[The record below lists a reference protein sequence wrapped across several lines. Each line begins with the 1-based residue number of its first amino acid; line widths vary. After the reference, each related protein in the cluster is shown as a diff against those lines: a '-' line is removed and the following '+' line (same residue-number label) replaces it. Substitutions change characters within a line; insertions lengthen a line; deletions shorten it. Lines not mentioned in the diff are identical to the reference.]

1 MNVSVGSLKA
11 RRLLLLGIAL
21 VCGLLIEQAAWNWRV
36 RADMDSH
43 NLSSLER
50 ATRLAPGNAEAWDR
64 LGRFRQ
70 LSFEHPDAAGAV
82 RDYERAVSDLPIS
95 PYYLM
100 DLAGAYKQTGHIE
113 EANRAFERAVAAYP
127 LSGAVAWNYGNF
139 LLRQQRMEQG
149 LEEIHRAVKG
159 DPSLIPLALSR
170 VWTSNHDIDLVLDRL
185 LPSTA
190 TAYLEALNY
199 FESTQEV
206 DAGIAVWDRLLS
218 LGQPVGLRSAFPLID
233 ELIRGDRASDARK
246 VWLGAV
252 RAAGVNETQP
262 DSSLI
267 WNGEFMQAFA
277 NGGLG
282 WRWDSP
288 LGADINFGDP
298 RPGGRGRSVRID
310 FNGGNNT
317 ALDAPSQYVP
327 VEPNTL
333 YDFHAYLRTEGI
345 TTESGIRFAISDP
358 NHSGVSVTTTNLT
371 GTNPWA
377 AADAQVTTGPQ
388 THFLLV
394 QLYRPRS
401 RLFDSNLGGTV
412 WMADVSLVPAQ
423 AHAEPGKP

>member
-11 RRLLLLGIAL
+11 RRLLLLGIVL

-36 RADMDSH
+36 RADIDSH

-50 ATRLAPGNAEAWDR
+50 GARLAPGNAEAWDR

-70 LSFEHPDAAGAV
+70 WSFEHPDAAGAV

-100 DLAGAYKQTGHIE
+100 DLAGAYEQTGHVE
-113 EANRAFERAVAAYP
+113 EANQTFQRAVAAYP

-139 LLRQQRMEQG
+139 LLRQQHVEQA
-149 LEEIHRAVKG
+149 LEEIHRAVES

-170 VWTSNHDIDLVLDRL
+170 IWVSNHDIDLVLDRV

-190 TAYLEALNY
+190 KAYLEALDY
-199 FESTQEV
+199 FETTQEV
-206 DAGIAVWDRLLS
+206 DAGIAVWDKLLS
-218 LGQPVGLRSAFPLID
+218 LGQPVGLRSVFPLID
-233 ELIRGDRASDARK
+233 ELIRDDRASDARK
-246 VWLGAV
+246 VWGDAV
-252 RAAGVNETQP
+252 RAAGVNEAQP

-288 LGADINFGDP
+288 LGAAINFGDP
-298 RPGGRGRSVRID
+298 RPGGLGRSVRID

-327 VEPNTL
+327 VEPNTR

-358 NHSGVSVTTTNLT
+358 NHSGVRVTTTNLT

-377 AADAQVTTGPQ
+377 LADAEVSTGPQ
-388 THFLLV
+388 TRFLLV

-412 WMADVSLVPAQ
+412 WMADVSLAPAQ
-423 AHAEPGKP
+423 AHTEPAKP

>member
-1 MNVSVGSLKA
+1 VNVSVGSLKA
-11 RRLLLLGIAL
+11 RRLLLLGIVL

-36 RADMDSH
+36 RADIDSH

-50 ATRLAPGNAEAWDR
+50 GARLAPGNAEAWDR

-70 LSFEHPDAAGAV
+70 WSFEHPDAAGAV

-100 DLAGAYKQTGHIE
+100 DLAGAYEQTGHVE
-113 EANRAFERAVAAYP
+113 EANQTFQRAVAAYP

-139 LLRQQRMEQG
+139 LLRQQHVEQA
-149 LEEIHRAVKG
+149 LEEIHRAVES

-170 VWTSNHDIDLVLDRL
+170 IWVSNHDIDLVLDRV

-190 TAYLEALNY
+190 KAYLEALDY
-199 FESTQEV
+199 FETTQEV
-206 DAGIAVWDRLLS
+206 DAGIAVWDKLLS
-218 LGQPVGLRSAFPLID
+218 LGQPVGLRSVFPLID
-233 ELIRGDRASDARK
+233 ELIRDDRASDARK
-246 VWLGAV
+246 VWGDAV
-252 RAAGVNETQP
+252 RAAGVNEAQP

-288 LGADINFGDP
+288 LGAAINFGDP
-298 RPGGRGRSVRID
+298 RPGGLGRSVRID

-327 VEPNTL
+327 VEPNTR

-358 NHSGVSVTTTNLT
+358 NHSGVRVTTTNLT

-377 AADAQVTTGPQ
+377 LADAEVSTGPQ
-388 THFLLV
+388 TRFLLV

-412 WMADVSLVPAQ
+412 WMADVSLAPAQ
-423 AHAEPGKP
+423 AHTEPAKP